1 MNKNDTRQ
9 AYKNLDSDI
18 SVLITDTLE
27 NISKLIIDSPLAN
40 EDKII
45 NLIYSFL
52 ETVYST
58 IINSLSEIYSQLAD
72 FNVDDILDLTY
83 QEDGKTIEDR
93 VHEYLLNHI
102 DLISTL
108 YKFYLL
114 LDTES
119 KNIKRAIIDN
129 RVRPVASILI
139 IECDE
144 EDCHFGCDQYA
155 GEYPADEPIELPP
168 YHPNC
173 DCFYYF
179 VETDDPDDI
188 KDLDLEIDEP

>member
-27 NISKLIIDSPLAN
+27 DISELIIDDPLSN
-40 EDKII
+40 EKEII

-58 IINSLSEIYSQLAD
+58 IISTFDEIYSELAD
-72 FNVDDILDLTY
+72 FKIEDIKDLTY

-93 VHEYLLNHI
+93 VHEYLI
-102 DLISTL
+102 DHKNLISTL
-108 YKFYLL
+108 YKFDLL

-119 KNIKRAIIDN
+119 KNIKRAIADN

-179 VETDDPDDI
+179 IETDDPDDI
-188 KDLDLEIDEP
+188 KDLDLEIEP

>member
-72 FNVDDILDLTY
+72 FNIDDILDLTY

-108 YKFYLL
+108 YKFDLL